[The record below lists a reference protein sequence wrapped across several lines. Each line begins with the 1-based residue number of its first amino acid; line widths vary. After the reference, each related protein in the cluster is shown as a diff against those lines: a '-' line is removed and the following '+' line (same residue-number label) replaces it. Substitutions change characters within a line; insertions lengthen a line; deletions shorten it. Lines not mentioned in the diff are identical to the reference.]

1 MSDAVRIC
9 LIGFGE
15 VGRTLAADL
24 RAHGVND
31 IRAWDVQFAN
41 PDSAQTRA
49 ARESRVEVASS
60 PASAVAEASLII
72 SAVTAAQ
79 DTAAAQ
85 SVAAHLADGALF
97 VDVNSVSPMVKQQTA
112 AVIEAGRGHY
122 VEAAIMAPI
131 APRRIAS
138 PILLGGP
145 HAARFAALARPLGFT
160 GTEVF
165 SPVIGQAS
173 AAKMCRSVI
182 IKGMEALL
190 TESLLAARRHGVHET
205 VIQSLQNLLPGSDW
219 HSLARYMISRSLQ
232 HGARRAE
239 EMREVAVTVRESG
252 LHPWMSEATVERQQW
267 AAPFGE
273 LANIADLESLLDRLL
288 SAAAEK

>member
-1 MSDAVRIC
+1 
-9 LIGFGE
+9 
-15 VGRTLAADL
+15 
-24 RAHGVND
+24 
-31 IRAWDVQFAN
+31 
-41 PDSAQTRA
+41 
-49 ARESRVEVASS
+49 
-60 PASAVAEASLII
+60 
-72 SAVTAAQ
+72 
-79 DTAAAQ
+79 
-85 SVAAHLADGALF
+85 
-97 VDVNSVSPMVKQQTA
+97 VSPVVKQQTA
-112 AVIEAGRGHY
+112 AIIEAGRGRY

-131 APRRIAS
+131 APKRIAS

-145 HAARFAALARPLGFT
+145 HAQAFVERARPLGFS
-160 GTEVF
+160 GAKPF
-165 SPVIGQAS
+165 SDKIGRAS
-173 AAKMCRSVI
+173 ATKMCRSVI

-252 LHPWMSEATVERQQW
+252 LHPWMSEATAERQQW

-273 LANIADLESLLDRLL
+273 LANVSDLESMLDRLL

>member
-1 MSDAVRIC
+1 MRIC

-24 RAHGVND
+24 RAHGAGK
-31 IRAWDVQFAN
+31 IRAWDVQFAD
-41 PDSAQTRA
+41 PDSAQSQA
-49 ARESRVEVASS
+49 ARDCRIEAASG
-60 PASAVAEASLII
+60 PAPAVTDAALVI

-79 DTAAAQ
+79 DIAAAQ
-85 SVAAHLADGALF
+85 SVAAHLPDDALF
-97 VDVNSVSPMVKQQTA
+97 VDLNSVSPVVKQQTA
-112 AVIEAGRGHY
+112 AIIEAGRGRY

-131 APRRIAS
+131 APKRIAS

-145 HAARFAALARPLGFT
+145 HAQRFAALARPLGFT

-165 SPVIGQAS
+165 SEVIGQAS

-252 LHPWMSEATVERQQW
+252 LHPWMSEATAERQQW

-273 LANIADLESLLDRLL
+273 LANVSDLESMLDRLL